1 MNANKEAELLQI
13 VEKILN
19 LDSAMRFAAIT
30 DLNGK
35 ILEGIMKENKSSL
48 ESQKQQEK
56 FCKDAAKA
64 RKMRE
69 VYDSTL
75 GKVRYVHTEREN
87 VTQIHSYTQNCTIFI
102 TMEPEL
108 SITKKLQIIT
118 KIKKITSH
126 LWCVHKPINHN
137 PFNYYNMSKK
147 SLKILVDEMDDG
159 MDEKLKEIGFD
170 AYSVKKLRADGLKLH
185 ADYSLIKY
193 AKENNMILITRD
205 KENGIACKE
214 NAIPCIL
221 LDREEI
227 FKIVLNKLNQFWFI
241 CGMLLLSFSI

>member
-1 MNANKEAELLQI
+1 LNANKEVELLQI

-30 DLNGK
+30 DLNGN
-35 ILEGIMKENKSSL
+35 ILEGIMKESKSSL
-48 ESQKQQEK
+48 ESQKQQVK

-75 GKVRYVHTEREN
+75 GKVRYVHAEREN

-126 LWCVHKPINHN
+126 L
-137 PFNYYNMSKK
+137 
-147 SLKILVDEMDDG
+147 
-159 MDEKLKEIGFD
+159 
-170 AYSVKKLRADGLKLH
+170 
-185 ADYSLIKY
+185 
-193 AKENNMILITRD
+193 
-205 KENGIACKE
+205 
-214 NAIPCIL
+214 
-221 LDREEI
+221 
-227 FKIVLNKLNQFWFI
+227 
-241 CGMLLLSFSI
+241 